1 MPRKVEVFVEIYA
14 DTPDALLVEEDPAVW
29 IPRSQIDEGESDLDP
44 WHAGP
49 GDSGNIVIPE
59 WLAQN
64 EGLI

>member
-1 MPRKVEVFVEIYA
+1 MAGKVEVFVEVHA
-14 DTPDALLVEEDPAVW
+14 STPDAILVEKDPAVW
-29 IPRSQIDEGESDLDP
+29 IPRSQIDPDESDLDRESCDE
-44 WHAGP
+44 